1 MRILA
6 AAAAVFISAT
16 SLAAQQARL
25 TGTVRD
31 TTGAPLA
38 GVEVS
43 VQGISRTATTD
54 RQGAFA
60 LGGIP
65 TGTSTV
71 TVRRVGFAPQTT
83 IMKFVDGDNTL
94 GVVVLTRI
102 AQELDTV
109 TTREQELW
117 REYPLLREFA
127 ENKKIGLG
135 QFVTRQQLEM
145 FRGGFMTPVFNQMR
159 GLQIIRS
166 QQVASHQWIANT
178 YVPNSNCTVLEDLA
192 DGERIMPPG
201 EVGCGGVP
209 RYCYPT
215 VFLDNARMAPL
226 GLAANIGAFNPD
238 MFEAIQVY
246 LGAAETPAKYAD
258 MRSGCGVIVF
268 HRRVPDKKPRII
280 AARQD
285 HPTRSR
291 LFVNAAV
298 ATSKSGGDCTDCG
311 TGLGGDFRLGYTIRD
326 RWVLAARVANW
337 SGNPDGFQS
346 IKLRQALLEWYP
358 HADPGRYKWFINMG
372 GGTMDADLFRQPSTE
387 INDRYFGKGLPA
399 MVAGTGVDINLVQR
413 LVLTPFISYNRNIGG
428 RSDHTHCVTH
438 FPTAT
443 PVTECNTIPSQPH
456 LFTLLQAGLR
466 FGWR

>member
-1 MRILA
+1 MRLSSVVAGMLVGA
-6 AAAAVFISAT
+6 AN
-16 SLAAQQARL
+16 LAAQQARL

-31 TTGAPLA
+31 TAGAPLA

-43 VQGISRTATTD
+43 VQGITRTATTD

-60 LGGIP
+60 LAGIP

-71 TVRRVGFAPQTT
+71 NVRRVGFSPQTT
-83 IMKFVDGDNTL
+83 IMKFVEGDNSL

-102 AQELDTV
+102 PQELDTV

-159 GLQIIRS
+159 GLLIVRATNAGSRS
-166 QQVASHQWIANT
+166 WIANT
-178 YVPNSNCTVLEDLA
+178 YVPTTRCTTLQDRLLNEPVSPQGAYGGA
-192 DGERIMPPG
+192 D
-201 EVGCGGVP
+201 CS
-209 RYCYPT
+209 YCFPT
-215 VFLDNARMAPL
+215 VFLDNARMAPF
-226 GLAANIGAFNPD
+226 GVAANIGAFNPD

-258 MRSGCGVIVF
+258 TRSGCGVVVF
-268 HRRVPDKKPRII
+268 HRRVPDRRPQII
-280 AARQD
+280 AARQE

-291 LFVNAAV
+291 LFVNAAMT
-298 ATSKSGGDCTDCG
+298 TSQSGGDCGDCG
-311 TGLGGDFRLGYTIRD
+311 AGLGGDFRLGYTIRD
-326 RWVLAARVANW
+326 RWVIAGRVANW
-337 SGNPDGFQS
+337 SGNHDGLQS

-372 GGTMDADLFRQPSTE
+372 AGTMDADLFRQPDIELS
-387 INDRYFGKGLPA
+387 DRYFGKGLPA
-399 MVAGTGVDINLVQR
+399 MVAGTGIDVTLIQR
-413 LVLTPFISYNRNIGG
+413 LVATPYLSYNRNVGG

-443 PVTECNTIPSQPH
+443 PVTECNTVPSQPH
-456 LFTLLQAGLR
+456 LFTLLQTGLR